1 MLESLGV
8 ALQITVI
15 GMGLVFAAIVV
26 LWGLIAL
33 LAKATAGMAAPE
45 PEAAPLPSV
54 SPAPL
59 SVLRR
64 RAAAI
69 AVALALAQ
77 QAQPKAK
84 ISPLASQPIHPW
96 QAVLRSG
103 QMERWERRG
112 HSR

>member
-1 MLESLGV
+1 MFENLGV
-8 ALQITVI
+8 ALQITVV
-15 GMGLVFAAIVV
+15 GMGLVFAAILV

-33 LAKATAGMAAPE
+33 LVRVTATVAAPE
-45 PEAAPLPSV
+45 PEAAPLTTV
-54 SPAPL
+54 SPPL
-59 SVLRR
+59 SLQRR

-77 QAQPKAK
+77 RAQPKTK
-84 ISPLASQPIHPW
+84 ISPLTSQPIHPW

-112 HSR
+112 RLR